1 MVLLC
6 YEKNMSIDRHH
17 ILKTSVKKND
27 KLDILILT
35 NANVFKETNTDSIV
49 EDFEDWKIPE
59 EKPKPAKGGQK
70 K

>member
-49 EDFEDWKIPE
+49 EDFEDWKIP
-59 EKPKPAKGGQK
+59 KPAKGGQK